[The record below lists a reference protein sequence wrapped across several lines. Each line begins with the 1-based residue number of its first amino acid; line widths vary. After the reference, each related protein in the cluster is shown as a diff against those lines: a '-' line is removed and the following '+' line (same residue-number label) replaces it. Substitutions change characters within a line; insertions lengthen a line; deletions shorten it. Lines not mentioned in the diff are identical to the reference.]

1 MIKKDSKPPK
11 PALRIVEPAGALAHK
26 RNSHVRNVERLKEVL
41 RLRLQ
46 GHTFAVIAEKLG
58 YTDAPGAYRAYRA
71 ALEWAEVEEL
81 ATDLVKTEV
90 LRLDVMLNAL
100 TNRIT
105 AGDPRA
111 VEVAVKVLER
121 KARLLGLDAPEKHLM
136 AGQFDVASRITE
148 TTPEFVAEVLRE
160 LAQTN

>member
-1 MIKKDSKPPK
+1 MSGTERPPRDLRVL
-11 PALRIVEPAGALAHK
+11 PAAAVVRK
-26 RNSHVRNVERLKEVL
+26 RNSHARNVERLKEVL

-46 GHTFAVIAEKLG
+46 GHTFAAIAEKLG

-100 TNRIT
+100 TNRIA

-111 VEVAVKVLER
+111 VEVAVKVVER
-121 KARLLGLDAPEKHLM
+121 KAKLLGLDAPEKRLVK
-136 AGQFDVASRITE
+136 GQLDVA
-148 TTPEFVAEVLRE
+148 
-160 LAQTN
+160 